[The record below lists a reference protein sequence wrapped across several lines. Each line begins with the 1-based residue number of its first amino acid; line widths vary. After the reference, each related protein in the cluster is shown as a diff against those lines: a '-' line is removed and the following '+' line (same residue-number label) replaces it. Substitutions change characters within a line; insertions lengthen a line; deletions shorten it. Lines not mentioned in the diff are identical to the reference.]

1 MSRDVFDYIDDQDA
15 PKRVNRT
22 AAVWNILTVLVLLT
36 AVCVGILFLV
46 VFINPYMGLNPFPPP
61 TLPARIELDTPTPT
75 PKSILPPTWTPQPP
89 TDVPPTEIPIIPD
102 TQTPFPT
109 QSESG
114 GGNEENSGDD
124 MPVVP
129 HEGDNPSYIPSRSF
143 HPELGC
149 SWMGVAGQVI
159 DLTGAPVQGLII
171 EVGGILDGKNIG
183 NPSLLQATGLAP
195 AYGGAGF
202 EFKLSDEPIPSTGT
216 LWIQVLDQAG
226 LALSDKIYFDTYE
239 DCDKNLIIIIFKQIR

>member
-149 SWMGVAGQVI
+149 SWMGVAGQAFDLSGHEIIGLTVRVSFEDGVI
-159 DLTGAPVQGLII
+159 DSTTGSNKSYGPGGFEIFLNDHPV
-171 EVGGILDGKNIG
+171 
-183 NPSLLQATGLAP
+183 ATGD
-195 AYGGAGF
+195 AY
-202 EFKLSDEPIPSTGT
+202 S
-216 LWIQVLDQAG
+216 IQLFNSSGSV
-226 LALSDKIYFDTYE
+226 LSDKYNFVTFS
-239 DCDKNLIIIIFKQIR
+239 DCNRNLVIVNFVQNH